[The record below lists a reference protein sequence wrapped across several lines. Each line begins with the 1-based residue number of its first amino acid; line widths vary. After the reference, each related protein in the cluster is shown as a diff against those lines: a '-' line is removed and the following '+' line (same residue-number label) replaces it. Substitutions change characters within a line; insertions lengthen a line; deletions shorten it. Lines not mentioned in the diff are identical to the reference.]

1 MIKSVCFTGHRKIS
15 EDTKTLSQKLYKKLE
30 KAIND
35 GVTDFYAGGAIGWDT
50 LAALTVIELRKNY
63 PYIKLHLVLPC
74 PPDEQSRL
82 WSDEQ
87 RRVFFDIINTADT
100 VEQTS
105 EHYSCNCMKIR
116 NARLADYADYCLCYY
131 NPNEYKSGTGQTVR
145 MMRKKGIEII
155 NFWNPISD

>member
-1 MIKSVCFTGHRKIS
+1 MKSICFTGHRKIS

-50 LAALTVIELRKNY
+50 LAALTVVELRKNY

-74 PPDEQSRL
+74 PPNEQSRL

-87 RRVFFDIINTADT
+87 RRVFFDILKT
-100 VEQTS
+100 
-105 EHYSCNCMKIR
+105 
-116 NARLADYADYCLCYY
+116 ADYCFCYY

-145 MMRKKGIEII
+145 MIRKKGIEII

>member
-1 MIKSVCFTGHRKIS
+1 MKSVCFTGHRKIS

-30 KAIND
+30 KAINN

-87 RRVFFDIINTADT
+87 RRVFFDIIKTADT

-105 EHYSCNCMKIR
+105 DHYSYDCMKIR
-116 NARLADYADYCLCYY
+116 NARLADYADYCFCYY

-145 MMRKKGIEII
+145 MIRKKGIEII